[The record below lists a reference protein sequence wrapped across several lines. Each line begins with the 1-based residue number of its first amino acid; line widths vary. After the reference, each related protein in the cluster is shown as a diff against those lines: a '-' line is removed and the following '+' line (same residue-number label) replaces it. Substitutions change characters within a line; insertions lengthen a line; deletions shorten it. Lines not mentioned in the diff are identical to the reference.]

1 MMTRN
6 YHPNRTKMLAIT
18 AVAWIGFATAFFLS
32 ASALSSRQ
40 TPTKQSFRTTSSV
53 KPPFLAIDTDPS
65 GSKNNNDGDDGFSTR
80 RQSLLAIAC
89 ACASA
94 IATTTIVAPPEP
106 ARALFPNAMP
116 EAKKYADRPKRKG
129 DAPKDLGVL
138 SRTTEGIDA
147 TKTSPRLR
155 TCSGN
160 PNCFST
166 TGDALLEDRQMY
178 GVDFLVAPWVPSPE
192 DETKPLKVLAAVMGA
207 YEPGQG
213 GVDGGGFALVKE
225 TDSYLYYQF
234 EALKKGYIDDVEFA
248 THPTTKGLMVRS
260 ASRVGVTDFGVN
272 AIRLNYIAG
281 KLRDRGWKIAEI
293 TPETHRDYWTTAN
306 DAREAT
312 FDEDRRRMDAK
323 MD

>member
-1 MMTRN
+1 MMMTRN
-6 YHPNRTKMLAIT
+6 VHPKRAKMLAIT
-18 AVAWIGFATAFFLS
+18 VVAYIGFAGAFFLS
-32 ASALSSRQ
+32 ASALSSHH
-40 TPTKQSFRTTSSV
+40 TPIKQPLRTTPGHVEPSS
-53 KPPFLAIDTDPS
+53 LAIDTNTN
-65 GSKNNNDGDDGFSTR
+65 GRNCEDGLSR

-89 ACASA
+89 ACASV
-94 IATTTIVAPPEP
+94 IAAPPEP
-106 ARALFPNAMP
+106 ANALFPNAIP
-116 EAKKYADRPKRKG
+116 EAKKFADRPKRKG
-129 DAPKDLGVL
+129 DAPKDLGIL
-138 SRTTEGIDA
+138 PRTTEAID
-147 TKTSPRLR
+147 TTETSPRLR

-166 TGDALLEDRQMY
+166 TGDTLLEDRQMY

-192 DETKPLKVLAAVMGA
+192 DAAKPLKVLVTVMGA
-207 YEPGQG
+207 YEAGQG

-248 THPTTKGLMVRS
+248 TNPTTKGVMVRS

-293 TPETHRDYWTTAN
+293 TPVTHRDYWTTAN

-312 FDEDRRRMDAK
+312 FDEDRRRIDAK

>member
-1 MMTRN
+1 
-6 YHPNRTKMLAIT
+6 
-18 AVAWIGFATAFFLS
+18 
-32 ASALSSRQ
+32 
-40 TPTKQSFRTTSSV
+40 
-53 KPPFLAIDTDPS
+53 
-65 GSKNNNDGDDGFSTR
+65 
-80 RQSLLAIAC
+80 
-89 ACASA
+89 
-94 IATTTIVAPPEP
+94 
-106 ARALFPNAMP
+106 LFPNAIP
-116 EAKKYADRPKRKG
+116 DAKKYADRPKRKG
-129 DAPKDLGVL
+129 DAPKDLGLL
-138 SRTTEGIDA
+138 SRTTEAIDS
-147 TKTSPRLR
+147 TETSPRLR

-192 DETKPLKVLAAVMGA
+192 DATKPLKVLATIMGA

-248 THPTTKGLMVRS
+248 THPTTKGVMVRS

-272 AIRLNYIAG
+272 AIRLNYISG

-306 DAREAT
+306 EAREAT